1 MGKYQIVLF
10 KNKKKLKILKSY
22 ESEDNALKF
31 YEEQVKSNQ
40 DVNFDVQFVNGKPCM
55 YEIGILVKNN
65 IDKFFFKK
73 DEYGRQI
80 KMELLINDYVLTKI
94 DNLKKEELI
103 YDLQKKKR
111 IQFKTLIYE
120 YLKKD
125 GLKIVSLINNKL
137 IIQKE
142 NEFFF
147 FSLKNELDS
156 KRLIDCLSEYFIKN
170 GRSDSIFVYDS
181 SKLQKR
187 YIYQMLKNNNI
198 DLNSFYRRFT
208 TYNRN

>member
-1 MGKYQIVLF
+1 
-10 KNKKKLKILKSY
+10 
-22 ESEDNALKF
+22 
-31 YEEQVKSNQ
+31 
-40 DVNFDVQFVNGKPCM
+40 M
-55 YEIGILVKNN
+55 YEIGFFVKNN

>member
-1 MGKYQIVLF
+1 
-10 KNKKKLKILKSY
+10 
-22 ESEDNALKF
+22 
-31 YEEQVKSNQ
+31 
-40 DVNFDVQFVNGKPCM
+40 
-55 YEIGILVKNN
+55 
-65 IDKFFFKK
+65 
-73 DEYGRQI
+73 
-80 KMELLINDYVLTKI
+80 MELLINDYVLTKI

>member
-1 MGKYQIVLF
+1 MTY
-10 KNKKKLKILKSY
+10 
-22 ESEDNALKF
+22 
-31 YEEQVKSNQ
+31 
-40 DVNFDVQFVNGKPCM
+40 
-55 YEIGILVKNN
+55 
-65 IDKFFFKK
+65 
-73 DEYGRQI
+73 
-80 KMELLINDYVLTKI
+80 
-94 DNLKKEELI
+94 
-103 YDLQKKKR
+103 KKR
-111 IQFKTLIYE
+111 KESSLKTLIYE